1 MSVKTTLTGLYQST
15 SNHFYFRDAKGASV
29 VLEPIGGSLQ
39 VFDNPYGVLTNA
51 PSFDWHTTNLRNYIH
66 LIPFNVDL
74 KTMRGVEVKKL
85 GEGTGMLGIPE
96 DFTPPPDLLELHIL
110 CQKLKITTLEK

>member
-1 MSVKTTLTGLYQST
+1 MQ
-15 SNHFYFRDAKGASV
+15 KGASV

-51 PSFDWHTTNLRNYIH
+51 PSFDWHTTNLRNSIH
-66 LIPFNVDL
+66 LIPFNIDL
-74 KTMRGVEVKKL
+74 KTMKGVEVKKL
-85 GEGTGMLGIPE
+85 GEGAVCWVFQETLHRH
-96 DFTPPPDLLELHIL
+96 PDLLELHIL